1 MYNSGMLAP
10 VLCMLGC
17 DPRSV
22 LTGGQDILAPLNK
35 ETWAP
40 DRNLN
45 ELGQA

>member
-1 MYNSGMLAP
+1 MYSSGTIF
-10 VLCMLGC
+10 CMLVC
-17 DPRSV
+17 DPGSV

-35 ETWAP
+35 ETP

>member
-1 MYNSGMLAP
+1 MYSSGTPAP
-10 VLCMLGC
+10 VLCMLVCEPG
-17 DPRSV
+17 SV

-35 ETWAP
+35 ETQTP